1 MFFFVSN
8 DKKPYCMDKFYKK
21 TLYELELAIN
31 ELEIETDC
39 PIQRIEAVIVIIV
52 SSLSKLKEFVL
63 KRDFINIDEEIRFFK
78 LYPYT
83 LRGKF

>member
-1 MFFFVSN
+1 
-8 DKKPYCMDKFYKK
+8 MDKFYKK

-78 LYPYT
+78 HQKPVIVLSCPKIA
-83 LRGKF
+83 LHKKV